1 MPNCS
6 EHCANTGKGDS
17 LHANHLSQ
25 VMLDIPLVMGCGE
38 KPVHKCIAHFS
49 DTALIAKEKQLV
61 AWSLAPEN
69 NHFTSLL

>member
-6 EHCANTGKGDS
+6 EHCANTGEGDS

-38 KPVHKCIAHFS
+38 KPVYECIAQFS
-49 DTALIAKEKQLV
+49 DTALIAKEK
-61 AWSLAPEN
+61 
-69 NHFTSLL
+69 